1 VSTNSFPH
9 PRHVS
14 TSFFPWNVIPATT
27 CCDIEG
33 NHRLPST
40 KAKPSGQSF
49 RCRTDRTSFNHTCT
63 IGPSQV
69 RSLARGSPAY
79 CTSYSKSISFNSL
92 PFFQLRRPGE
102 FVDRRST
109 APVLVPG
116 LALVFERRVRHV
128 ARPLLNS
135 DRCGPSAPP
144 WAPIYRGPHSLVASE
159 AFAVQT
165 RRMGLNLVYPP
176 LFAPATL
183 PEPLFHDRPWL
194 LSSLIITPQ
203 FTGSQSNTNSAPLFR
218 RYATKN
224 ETQPSIVAATL
235 GGRVGG
241 SK

>member
-1 VSTNSFPH
+1 MVPWRIEDRSTF
-9 PRHVS
+9 V
-14 TSFFPWNVIPATT
+14 VMV
-27 CCDIEG
+27 D
-33 NHRLPST
+33 
-40 KAKPSGQSF
+40 QSF
-49 RCRTDRTSFNHTCT
+49 NPLLVASAWIWAQIQALATSLFFANAGTPAQ
-63 IGPSQV
+63 I
-69 RSLARGSPAY
+69 RALA
-79 CTSYSKSISFNSL
+79 

-102 FVDRRST
+102 LVNRRST
-109 APVLVPG
+109 TPVLVPG
-116 LALVFERRVRHV
+116 LTLVLERRVRHV

-144 WAPIYRGPHSLVASE
+144 WAPIYRRPHSLVASE

-165 RRMGLNLVYPP
+165 RRMGLNLVDPP

-183 PEPLFHDRPWL
+183 PESLFHDRPWL
-194 LSSLIITPQ
+194 LSPLIIPPL
-203 FTGSQSNTNSAPLFR
+203 FTGSQSNTNSAPQFR